1 MFFNMYFSNIS
12 LSIMSLSEN
21 HDTNTTKVTN
31 TIQNTIVEKLCSN
44 LEKQKND
51 ILKSQNV
58 EKSWVKVSNR
68 VSVKLRKNTPVME
81 STFRFDNI

>member
-1 MFFNMYFSNIS
+1 MYFSNIS

-81 STFRFDNI
+81 STFRF